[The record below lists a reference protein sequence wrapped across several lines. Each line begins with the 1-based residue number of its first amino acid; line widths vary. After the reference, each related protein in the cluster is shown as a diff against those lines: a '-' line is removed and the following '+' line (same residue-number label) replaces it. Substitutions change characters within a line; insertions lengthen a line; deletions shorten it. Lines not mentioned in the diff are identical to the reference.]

1 MSFMK
6 SSNASAPTA
15 PPASSAPS
23 LMVGGTS
30 VEPGLAAPASLSPST
45 GVPVLRSEALF
56 GEHRE
61 LLIQHA
67 QDTYRLR
74 VTAQGKLIL
83 TK

>member
-1 MSFMK
+1 MSFMN
-6 SSNASAPTA
+6 SSNAPAPC
-15 PPASSAPS
+15 APS
-23 LMVGGTS
+23 LLVGGTP
-30 VEPGLAAPASLSPST
+30 VEPGLAAPASLSTAT

-67 QDTYRLR
+67 HDTYRLR